1 MKLDTE
7 LLEISTLVNEKQFK
21 RDLSEDLKVDK
32 VNLLEELS
40 QQPTL
45 FAWWATLAEAAKDLS
60 RKADLKVLLLEA
72 KIGQEFRMIAARKT
86 IRTTEKG
93 LQEQM
98 QRDAR
103 WLRAVNEK
111 LEARKQASVLTA
123 CVAAMAQRAS
133 MLAALSGVFNRDL
146 DLLKESSR

>member
-7 LLEISTLVNEKQFK
+7 LLEISTLINEKQFK
-21 RDLSEDLKVDK
+21 RDLSEDLKVDR
-32 VNLLEELS
+32 VNLGDELT

-60 RKADLKVLLLEA
+60 RKADLKLLLLEA
-72 KIGQEFRMIAARKT
+72 ELGQEFRMIAAKKV

-103 WLRAVNEK
+103 WLKVVEEK
-111 LEARKQASVLTA
+111 LEVRKQANVLTA
-123 CVAAMAQRAS
+123 CVTSMAQRAS
-133 MLAALSGVFNRDL
+133 MLTALSGVVNRDL
-146 DLLKESSR
+146 DVLKESSR

>member
-7 LLEISTLVNEKQFK
+7 LFEINTRINRKQFK

-32 VNLLEELS
+32 VNLTEELS

-60 RKADLKVLLLEA
+60 RRADLKVLLLEA
-72 KIGQEFRMIAARKT
+72 ELGQEFRMIAAKKT

-93 LQEQM
+93 LEEQM
-98 QRDAR
+98 QRNAR
-103 WLRAVNEK
+103 WLEAVEQK
-111 LEARKQASVLTA
+111 LEARKQVSVLSA

-133 MLAALSGVFNRDL
+133 MLAALSGVYNRDL
-146 DLLKESSR
+146 DLLKENSR